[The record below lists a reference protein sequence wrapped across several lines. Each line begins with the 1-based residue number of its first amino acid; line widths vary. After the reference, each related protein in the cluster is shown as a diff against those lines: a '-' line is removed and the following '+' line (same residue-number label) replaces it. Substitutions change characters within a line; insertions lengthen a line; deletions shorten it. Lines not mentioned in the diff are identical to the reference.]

1 MSVRRA
7 LAIAGSLA
15 LLTTGGGQLA
25 AQETTPLPPGALS
38 NLGPSNFSAAARDEI
53 GTIVRDYLLANPDVM
68 IEILQNMQRQQEQSQ
83 LQSRR
88 QQGGGNAVAANADA
102 LYNAENDPTA
112 GNPAASVT
120 VVEFFDY
127 HCPFCKRISTSVAEL
142 TKNDDDVRVVFKE
155 FPVFGEDSVFAARA
169 ALASKNQGLYEA
181 FHLALMGNR
190 GRLNE
195 RVVMRHAERVGLD
208 VDQLRQDMEAPEVEA
223 TIQANYRLAQALG
236 IRDTPGFIIGDE
248 IIPGALDLRTMRRLV
263 RAQRRS

>member
-1 MSVRRA
+1 M
-7 LAIAGSLA
+7 
-15 LLTTGGGQLA
+15 
-25 AQETTPLPPGALS
+25 P
-38 NLGPSNFSAAARDEI
+38 
-53 GTIVRDYLLANPDVM
+53 
-68 IEILQNMQRQQEQSQ
+68 
-83 LQSRR
+83 
-88 QQGGGNAVAANADA
+88 

-223 TIQANYRLAQALG
+223 TIQANYR
-236 IRDTPGFIIGDE
+236 PG
-248 IIPGALDLRTMRRLV
+248 PGARHPRHAGLHHR
-263 RAQRRS
+263 